1 MVWGT
6 PRTSGRGHW
15 TGWDKVNCP
24 RCCCPQYWT
33 AGRRG
38 GLSSVILAVSLQ
50 ATFLRAHTPRS
61 PPPWHVENLWIIV
74 GNPTTSLQP
83 STPLLSCAICL
94 WTAVDESMG
103 CEAHSTG
110 SQQGVFRLLRSKD
123 PGLPT
128 DSTGPTVTMTKHISL
143 IGTTSLPN
151 VSVEYALLS
160 GHGVRWPSALD
171 LPS

>member
-1 MVWGT
+1 MW
-6 PRTSGRGHW
+6 P
-15 TGWDKVNCP
+15 WDI
-24 RCCCPQYWT
+24 T
-33 AGRRG
+33 AHVGEQAEIIKMDDGLGGPHARLVVFIGG
-38 GLSSVILAVSLQ
+38 GLSPVILAVSLQ
-50 ATFLRAHTPRS
+50 ATFLRADTPRS

-74 GNPTTSLQP
+74 ENPTTALQL
-83 STPLLSCAICL
+83 STPPLPQAICL
-94 WTAVDESMG
+94 WTAVDEPMG
-103 CEAHSTG
+103 CGALSTG

-123 PGLPT
+123 PVLPT
-128 DSTGPTVTMTKHISL
+128 DSTGPIVITTKPISL